1 MFHTFWSLPSAYR
14 ADVRAYRD
22 EAHRMEKA
30 RPASAAAAAA
40 ASESFACIAAVGIK
54 TKLRFCTALLRLWE
68 ALLMRISEALY

>member
-40 ASESFACIAAVGIK
+40 ASESFACLAAGGIK
-54 TKLRFCTALLRLWE
+54 RFCTALLRLWE
-68 ALLMRISEALY
+68 ALLMRIAEALY